1 MADNPL
7 DGWQAT
13 LAADQQHVGSM
24 PSGPVKNL
32 LNKKLRDMDY
42 MFRAVE
48 ASPDDESFLD
58 RVQTLARRM
67 KETQLTNTQEP
78 ADIWKEFAACAKI
91 ARTIMR
97 AKAARDAKL
106 ASQGLFQ
113 GQEAGGRSRWEAG
126 ACRFGRETAMTSY
139 LSLPT

>member
-42 MFRAVE
+42 MLRAVE

-106 ASQGLFQ
+106 ASQFL
-113 GQEAGGRSRWEAG
+113 
-126 ACRFGRETAMTSY
+126 
-139 LSLPT
+139 